1 MEFFTLN
8 YILKL
13 AGAVLIILALMTFL
27 RVSGLNEKKEDIFPQ
42 PKITQVATIETMD
55 TINNSPASDFCMS
68 LKGKSDELNN
78 KCQFLT
84 KKNCGKISCCG
95 WLNDSTCVAGDA
107 SGPTYQTTTDGT
119 KIPIDS
125 YYYENKCYGPK
136 C

>member
-1 MEFFTLN
+1 MGFFTLK

-42 PKITQVATIETMD
+42 KNVTQVATIETMD
-55 TINNSPASDFCMS
+55 NINNTPASDFCMS

-84 KKNCGKISCCG
+84 KNNCGKISCCG

-125 YYYENKCYGPK
+125 YYYQNKCHGPK